1 MTNNLDK
8 KIQAIVKEETKKPQP
23 KRMTVILDPADV
35 KKLEAKAKKLGIS
48 KTKYASLLI
57 TAGLSN

>member
-1 MTNNLDK
+1 MTDVDK
-8 KIQAIVKEETKKPQP
+8 KIQALVKEETKKPQP
-23 KRMTVILDPADV
+23 KRMTVILNPADV
-35 KKLEAKAKKLGIS
+35 KKLEVKAKKLGIS